1 MQSCYSYL
9 QKEAEIRSSHV
20 LSLGVYSRKPVM
32 GHCRTAHVF
41 PSDACR
47 PWGWDLISGSRSA
60 PAVWGQL
67 NLFSGLLMNANN
79 AAACPWVILY
89 ISFHCPRNK
98 SELCYFLAEVLLG
111 GRIRAACIWNSQIEY
126 NTAPIGQLVSGCKAL
141 NSFNFHW
148 LQGKAIHHLS
158 ACGKRLLCCF
168 ERQCWKLLF
177 VRELNFWCSLHGFH
191 HISYCWLITA
201 GQCYFFPDRTDLHC
215 FCAVN
220 WWESL

>member
-9 QKEAEIRSSHV
+9 QKEAEICSSRV

-32 GHCRTAHVF
+32 GHCRTARVF

-47 PWGWDLISGSRSA
+47 PWSWDLISGSGSA
-60 PAVWGQL
+60 PAVRGQV

-79 AAACPWVILY
+79 AAAYPWVILY
-89 ISFHCPRNK
+89 ISFCCPRNK
-98 SELCYFLAEVLLG
+98 SELCYFLEEVLLG
-111 GRIRAACIWNSQIEY
+111 GRIRAACIWNSQIGY
-126 NTAPIGQLVSGCKAL
+126 NTAPIGQLESGCKAL

-148 LQGKAIHHLS
+148 LQGKVIHHLS
-158 ACGKRLLCCF
+158 ACGRELMGKRLLCCF

-177 VRELNFWCSLHGFH
+177 VRELNFWCFLYGFH

-201 GQCYFFPDRTDLHC
+201 GQCYFLPR
-215 FCAVN
+215 
-220 WWESL
+220 